1 MFIDEINEPVIL
13 SLKES
18 KLRFYLSLL
27 LPTLLIG
34 FGLYLVNW
42 HGRYKNETYITE
54 SAIYKR
60 TGKRKYRVGHFSDLD
75 YAYFE
80 YEDSTYLMF
89 GPEGSNDYMI
99 MDHDKNY
106 DEIKAF
112 LQNVSLN
119 TLAHHR
125 YEYAQR
131 NEISVGDKL
140 GCLDCK
146 SKFEFSAITK
156 WADEKSRKIFK
167 IKKPNIAVCPSCKA
181 EGTVVVSR
189 IGKITTD
196 GLKSLSALRAG
207 HEELNVASAIISH
220 LSQAGRRHMWRL
232 RRRGFRRRSLLL
244 AQ

>member
-34 FGLYLVNW
+34 FGLYLVFEHHEVMLLLLGGILAGLNW

-112 LQNVSLN
+112 LQNVSFN

-189 IGKITTD
+189 TGKITTD

-207 HEELNVASAIISH
+207 HEELNV
-220 LSQAGRRHMWRL
+220 
-232 RRRGFRRRSLLL
+232 
-244 AQ
+244 